1 MITRLSKSLCV
12 CAVALF
18 ISLAVFNNLTDY
30 GTNLTFIQH
39 VLSMDSIF
47 SNATVNYR
55 AINSPLFHHFAYI
68 CIIIIETI
76 CALICWYGGITL
88 LRNRKKNAFEF
99 NRSKK
104 WAIAGLTL
112 AFLLWQVAFMSIGG
126 EWFAMWM
133 SKEWNSIQN
142 AFRFYVTT
150 LLVLIYV
157 ALRDDDES
165 NNQQLSF

>member
-12 CAVALF
+12 CAIALF

-30 GTNLTFIQH
+30 DTNFIFIQH

-47 SNATVNYR
+47 SNATVSYR
-55 AINSPLFHHFAYI
+55 AISIPLFHHAAY
-68 CIIIIETI
+68 IIIIFIEII
-76 CALICWYGGITL
+76 CALICWYGGFTL
-88 LRNRKKNAFEF
+88 LKNHKKSAVEF
-99 NRSKK
+99 NHSKK

-112 AFLLWQVAFMSIGG
+112 AFLLWQVAFISIGG

-142 AFRFYVTT
+142 AFRFYVTV

-157 ALRDDDES
+157 TLRDHDGAT
-165 NNQQLSF
+165 N

>member
-12 CAVALF
+12 CAIALF

-30 GTNLTFIQH
+30 ATNFTFIQH

-47 SNATVNYR
+47 PNATVDYR
-55 AINSPLFHHFAYI
+55 AINATLFHHVAYI
-68 CIIIIETI
+68 MIIIIETI

-88 LRNRKKNAFEF
+88 LKNCKKSAFEF

-104 WAIAGLTL
+104 WSIAGLTL
-112 AFLLWQVAFMSIGG
+112 AFLLWHVAFISIGG

-133 SKEWNSIQN
+133 SKEWNSIQA
-142 AFRFYVTT
+142 AFRFYITA

-157 ALRDDDES
+157 ALRDHDES
-165 NNQQLSF
+165 IHQ